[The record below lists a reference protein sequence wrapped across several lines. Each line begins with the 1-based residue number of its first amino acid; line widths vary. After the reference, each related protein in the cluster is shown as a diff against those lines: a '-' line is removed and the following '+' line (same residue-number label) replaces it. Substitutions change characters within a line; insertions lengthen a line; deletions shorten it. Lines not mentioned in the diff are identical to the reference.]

1 MVMVTALFKRK
12 KVPKR
17 PVAAGQDATIED
29 FVADVDEKM
38 RAPGSGHN
46 RGEFRTVRIL
56 ARSAAS
62 KGNKAVWDKLELL
75 KSRDVKVMA
84 VFAAFRNA
92 KDQSNTLDRYSEIF
106 GPDAAMSNL
115 RIGRFRR
122 SKKLVEQVQFGETAV
137 WDETMDAGQSA
148 STPLK
153 ASRVKPGDLALSAAK
168 LSFEMVWA
176 ISDELK
182 LADAKPRSGKAR
194 KK

>member
-1 MVMVTALFKRK
+1 MVTALFKRK

-17 PVAAGQDATIED
+17 PVAAGHDATIED

-38 RAPGSGHN
+38 RAPQGSGHN

-92 KDQSNTLDRYSEIF
+92 KDQSKTLDRYSEIF
-106 GPDAAMSNL
+106 GVDAAVSNL

-122 SKKLVEQVQFGETAV
+122 PKKLVEQVQLGETAV
-137 WDETMDAGQSA
+137 WDETSDTNQSA
-148 STPLK
+148 SEPLK
-153 ASRVKPGDLALSAAK
+153 ATRVKPGDLALSAAK
-168 LSFEMVWA
+168 VSFEMMWA

-182 LADAKPRSGKAR
+182 LAPTGTGAGKTR

>member
-1 MVMVTALFKRK
+1 V
-12 KVPKR
+12 VPAAAWQTQAEADIYRGPRLIGAGAPVVCR
-17 PVAAGQDATIED
+17 PNPPGDVHVAC
-29 FVADVDEKM
+29 
-38 RAPGSGHN
+38 
-46 RGEFRTVRIL
+46 
-56 ARSAAS
+56 
-62 KGNKAVWDKLELL
+62 
-75 KSRDVKVMA
+75 
-84 VFAAFRNA
+84 A